1 MVEDGSVGAR
11 SEDEGNKTS
20 STAELPQDE
29 SDDDDQ
35 SQHPSGDDSEV
46 NVPSSPT
53 QLSPIGNTNVEEW
66 MDIIQERIMNRMKKE
81 FVEEQEQEE
90 ETRRVRLAKS
100 SWSGLKPT
108 PSTSSQGLSR
118 DEVSGVHSFAPTAT
132 PSTQQQQQHQFDR
145 FSNEEEIDNFSF
157 DDSSRTKSRRT
168 ENKNKNDKND
178 NDSNGHD
185 NSFSPQDNNP
195 PYPGDGGGGGGN
207 GGGGGGDPPGPSVV
221 VLVV

>member
-1 MVEDGSVGAR
+1 MNFIYEYMYRGLRSGMVEDGSVGAR

-29 SDDDDQ
+29 SDDDGQ

-53 QLSPIGNTNVEEW
+53 QLSPIGNTNMEEW

-100 SWSGLKPT
+100 
-108 PSTSSQGLSR
+108 
-118 DEVSGVHSFAPTAT
+118 
-132 PSTQQQQQHQFDR
+132 
-145 FSNEEEIDNFSF
+145 
-157 DDSSRTKSRRT
+157 TKLEWFKT
-168 ENKNKNDKND
+168 
-178 NDSNGHD
+178 HP
-185 NSFSPQDNNP
+185 F
-195 PYPGDGGGGGGN
+195 Y
-207 GGGGGGDPPGPSVV
+207 
-221 VLVV
+221 